1 MWRLGG
7 WWDAPTVCLPG
18 GWMAATEM
26 TTLDLDDCFLL
37 IKSGL
42 LGLPGSF
49 LLEVEPPL
57 RGSPFDFGHQSPS
70 SPCPK
75 F

>member
-1 MWRLGG
+1 MWGLGD

-18 GWMAATEM
+18 GWMAAAEM
-26 TTLDLDDCFLL
+26 TTLDLEDCFLL

-42 LGLPGSF
+42 LHLPGSF

-57 RGSPFDFGHQSPS
+57 RDSPFDFGHQSPS